1 MGGGANAN
9 ERPQQGHAAGGRHA
23 VASTAAACS
32 HHFPAKQA
40 GAKQSGRS
48 TLCSVNGARGMGL
61 RDAQRSE
68 THSQTTRTHELSRNT
83 SYASRHIPLGSRCN
97 AMSAF
102 STTLSTVFVPPL
114 ASHASAQT
122 PAALNT
128 HPTTSCRIARSVLS
142 SRGPSLT
149 VTLGRHGWVGEVG
162 SFVGTLR
169 RTWLG
174 VGAMAS
180 Q

>member
-1 MGGGANAN
+1 MS
-9 ERPQQGHAAGGRHA
+9 
-23 VASTAAACS
+23 V
-32 HHFPAKQA
+32 
-40 GAKQSGRS
+40 
-48 TLCSVNGARGMGL
+48 TLSRL
-61 RDAQRSE
+61 TKT
-68 THSQTTRTHELSRNT
+68 THTHELARDT
-83 SYASRHIPLGSRCN
+83 SYASCHVPLGSRCN

-102 STTLSTVFVPPL
+102 STTLSTIFVPPL
-114 ASHASAQT
+114 ASHASVQT

-142 SRGPSLT
+142 SRGTSLT

-174 VGAMAS
+174 VGAIAS